1 MKVAFYN
8 LGCKVNSYE
17 LAAVEFKFKN
27 NGFEI
32 VDFNSYSDIY
42 VINTCSVTNQ
52 SDVKSRKT
60 IRSCKRKNSNA
71 IVAVMGCYSQLNSDK
86 CSEIGADI
94 VLGTSNRNKL
104 YDMVIDFIN
113 SKEKQKLII
122 ESKNIKEYEKI
133 KATEFEHTRAFLKI
147 QDGCN
152 NFCSYCIIPY
162 ARGRMRSKD
171 PLDVI
176 NESIEIVN
184 KGYKEIVLS
193 GIHTGGYGVDL
204 NYPFSKLVKRILD
217 EVVGLE
223 RLRISSIEINQIDDL
238 LLDLIKN
245 NKVMCHHLHLP
256 VQSCS
261 NRVLKD
267 MNRHYTIEEYISKIN
282 KIKELIPDISITT
295 DIIIGYPIETEE
307 DFLETLDNIKKIEFS
322 FMHIFP
328 FSKRSGTKC
337 EKYEE
342 INGLIMKDRYNRINM
357 LNLYYAKK
365 YADRFLNKELDFIP
379 EEYIDGYLVGHTNNF
394 LKVKVLGNSENIGKL
409 LKILITKSNFPIN
422 EGKII

>member
-17 LAAVEFKFKN
+17 LAAIEFKFKN

-32 VDFNSYSDIY
+32 VDFNSLSDIY

-60 IRSCKRKNSNA
+60 IRACKRRNNSA

-86 CSEIGADI
+86 CIEIGADI
-94 VLGTSNRNKL
+94 VLGTDKRNLL
-104 YDMVIDFIN
+104 YDMVIDFIGK
-113 SKEKQKLII
+113 KEKQTLIT

-152 NFCSYCIIPY
+152 NFCSYCIIPF

-171 PLDVI
+171 PVDVI
-176 NESIEIVN
+176 NESKEIVE

-193 GIHTGGYGVDL
+193 GIHTGGYGVDI
-204 NYPFSKLVKRILD
+204 NYPFSKLVKTILD
-217 EVVGLE
+217 EVKGLE

-261 NRVLKD
+261 NRILKD
-267 MNRHYTIEEYISKIN
+267 MNRHYTIEEYIDKIN

-295 DIIIGYPIETEE
+295 DIIIGYPIETDD
-307 DFLETLDNIKKIEFS
+307 DFNETLDNIKKIEFS

-337 EKYEE
+337 EKYDE
-342 INGLIMKDRYNRINM
+342 INGLIMKARYNKINM

-365 YADRFLNKELDFIP
+365 YADKFLNKELDFIP

-394 LKVKVLGNSENIGKL
+394 LKVKVLGNSDKIGQMMR
-409 LKILITKSNFPIN
+409 ILITKTDFPIN

>member
-17 LAAVEFKFKN
+17 LAAIEFKFKN

-32 VDFNSYSDIY
+32 VDFNDFSDIY

-60 IRSCKRKNSNA
+60 IRACKRRNNSA

-86 CSEIGADI
+86 CIEIGADI
-94 VLGTSNRNKL
+94 VLGTDKRNLL
-104 YDMVIDFIN
+104 YDMVIDFIDK
-113 SKEKQKLII
+113 KEKQTLIT

-152 NFCSYCIIPY
+152 NFCSYCIIPF

-171 PLDVI
+171 PVDVI
-176 NESIEIVN
+176 NESKEIVE

-193 GIHTGGYGVDL
+193 GIHTGGYGIDI
-204 NYPFSKLVKRILD
+204 NYPFSKLVKTILD
-217 EVVGLE
+217 EVKGLE

-261 NRVLKD
+261 NRILKD
-267 MNRHYTIEEYISKIN
+267 MNRHYTIEEYIDKIN

-295 DIIIGYPIETEE
+295 DIIIGYPIETDD
-307 DFLETLDNIKKIEFS
+307 DFNETLDNIKKIEFS

-337 EKYEE
+337 EKYDE
-342 INGLIMKDRYNRINM
+342 INGLIMKARYNKINM

-365 YADRFLNKELDFIP
+365 YADKFLNKELDFIP

-394 LKVKVLGNSENIGKL
+394 LKVKVLGNSDKIGQMIR
-409 LKILITKSNFPIN
+409 ILITKSDFPIN

>member
-1 MKVAFYN
+1 MNVAFYN

-17 LAAVEFKFKN
+17 LAAIEFIFKQ
-27 NGFEI
+27 NGYNV
-32 VDFNSYSDIY
+32 VDFSDCADIY

-52 SDVKSRKT
+52 SDVKSRKY
-60 IRSCKRKNSNA
+60 IRSCKRKNPNA
-71 IVAVMGCYSQLNSDK
+71 IVAVMGCYSQLNSEK
-86 CSEIGADI
+86 CLEIGADI

-104 YDMVIDFIN
+104 FDMVEEYIN
-113 SKEKQKLII
+113 NKDKKALIIPSKE
-122 ESKNIKEYEKI
+122 IKEYEKI

-176 NESIEIVN
+176 NESKEIVD
-184 KGYKEIVLS
+184 KGYREIVLS
-193 GIHTGGYGVDL
+193 GIHTGGYGVDI
-204 NYPFSKLVKRILD
+204 NYPFTKLVKKILD
-217 EVVGLE
+217 EVKGLE
-223 RLRISSIEINQIDDL
+223 RLRISSIEINQIDDEL
-238 LLDLIKN
+238 LELIKT

-267 MNRHYTIEEYISKIN
+267 MNRHYTIEEYIDKIN
-282 KIKELIPDISITT
+282 KIRSIIPDISITT
-295 DIIIGYPIETEE
+295 DIIIGYPIETDL
-307 DFLETLDNIKKIEFS
+307 DFDETIENVKKIEFS

-337 EKYEE
+337 EKYDE
-342 INGLIMKDRYNRINM
+342 INGIIMKSRYNRLNK
-357 LNLYYAKK
+357 LNLELAKK
-365 YADRFLNKELDFIP
+365 YNDKFKDQVLDFIP
-379 EEYIDGYLVGHTNNF
+379 EEVDNEYLTGHTNNF
-394 LKVKVLGNSENIGKL
+394 IKIKVVGNKELIGKM
-409 LKILITKSNFPIN
+409 LKIKIIETDFPMCL
-422 EGKII
+422 GKIL

>member
-17 LAAVEFKFKN
+17 LAAIEFKFKN

-32 VDFNSYSDIY
+32 VDFNGFSDIY

-60 IRSCKRKNSNA
+60 IRACKRRNSNA
-71 IVAVMGCYSQLNSDK
+71 IVAVMGCYSQLNSDT
-86 CSEIGADI
+86 CLEIGADI
-94 VLGTSNRNKL
+94 VLGTDKRNLL
-104 YDMVIDFIN
+104 YDLVIDFIDK
-113 SKEKQKLII
+113 KEKQTLIT

-152 NFCSYCIIPY
+152 NFCSYCIIPF

-171 PLDVI
+171 PVDVI
-176 NESIEIVN
+176 NESKEIVE

-193 GIHTGGYGVDL
+193 GIHTGGYGIDID
-204 NYPFSKLVKRILD
+204 YPFSKLVKTILD
-217 EVVGLE
+217 EVKGLE

-261 NRVLKD
+261 NRILKD
-267 MNRHYTIEEYISKIN
+267 MNRHYTIEEYIDKIN

-295 DIIIGYPIETEE
+295 DIIIGYPIETDD
-307 DFLETLDNIKKIEFS
+307 DFNETLDNIKKIEFS

-337 EKYEE
+337 EKYDE
-342 INGLIMKDRYNRINM
+342 INGLIMKARYNKINM

-365 YADRFLNKELDFIP
+365 YADKFINKELDFIP

-394 LKVKVLGNSENIGKL
+394 LKVKVLGNSDKL
-409 LKILITKSNFPIN
+409 GQMMRILITKTDFPIN

>member
-17 LAAVEFKFKN
+17 LAAIEFIFRT
-27 NGFEI
+27 NGFEV
-32 VDFNSYSDIY
+32 VDFNSFSDVY

-52 SDVKSRKT
+52 SDVKSRKY
-60 IRSCKRKNSNA
+60 IRACKRRNINA
-71 IVAVMGCYSQLNSDK
+71 CVAVMGCYSQLNSDK
-86 CSEIGADI
+86 CLEIGADI
-94 VLGTSNRNKL
+94 VLGTNNRNKL
-104 YDMVIDFIN
+104 PELVFEFLKNKNKKALITP
-113 SKEKQKLII
+113 SKE
-122 ESKNIKEYEKI
+122 IKEYEKLE
-133 KATEFEHTRAFLKI
+133 ATEFEHTRAFLKI

-162 ARGRMRSKD
+162 ARGRMRSKAPD
-171 PLDVI
+171 DVI
-176 NESIEIVN
+176 SESIKIVN

-193 GIHTGGYGVDL
+193 GIHTGGYGVDI

-217 EVVGLE
+217 EVKGLE
-223 RLRISSIEINQIDDL
+223 RLRISSIEINQIDDT

-261 NRVLKD
+261 NHVLKD
-267 MNRHYTIEEYISKIN
+267 MNRHYTIEEYKNRIN
-282 KIKELIPDISITT
+282 EIRSIIPDISITT

-307 DFLETLDNIKKIEFS
+307 DFNETIKNVLEIEFS

-337 EKYEE
+337 DKYQEL
-342 INGLIMKDRYNRINM
+342 NGLIMKDRFNRLNKIN
-357 LNLYYAKK
+357 LELAKK
-365 YADRFLNKELDFIP
+365 YANKFLDMKLDFIP
-379 EEYIDGYLVGHTNNF
+379 EEYIDGYLYGHTNNF
-394 LKVKVLGNSENIGKL
+394 LKVKVEGKREEIGQIKE
-409 LKILITKSNFPIN
+409 ILIKKADFPLC
-422 EGKII
+422 EGKML